1 MNIENEKPKLPPLSE
16 FLNIYPPL
24 SRITNNISDSKK
36 FFVYFGPVKLKS
48 QKIIEKFKNRNSG
61 IAPNPYPILLEK
73 ILKQQKIK
81 TKRTDDVKDAIKLFL
96 SHSNIIEKLHT
107 YFSSQNNNS
116 GNNLVNLEE
125 HIKTVITKLAEN
137 VILEKYDENKSVIKY
152 GDIGHDCYF
161 LLSGKISILKPVEYK
176 GINISYHDYLK
187 YLSNLF
193 AKDEMYI
200 ALKVIELNNNTFFKF
215 HNLEE
220 IKQDINNLKLFIK
233 SYCILLLYSKLKL
246 NQIECTDIQKIKDIL
261 KEFNLSLKDFDLKE
275 SEIEE
280 NINKINQTN
289 EEIKNNKI
297 PPDKLIK
304 KYILECFTPSEDDRY
319 NMKPYESLLF
329 KNDIYNSNNSI
340 NTNNSATLYKYD
352 LFLYLGPGSFFG
364 EMSLEL
370 NSSNKKR
377 NATIRTEEECFMF
390 SLTQKLY
397 NSILVASINLIKEY
411 DILFLKKNYFFNQIS
426 PKNFD
431 KLYFPMFKL
440 LSKEKNEIIYK
451 QNNILNSVYFL
462 KEGKVKFEIS
472 LSVIDIY
479 NLIKY
484 YIQYLSENRRLFNLT
499 DEQIY
504 DLNENYLDHKGDLY
518 FGNKPAVFKDKICE
532 VKKYEIFDVTNYE
545 AIGLLEFMSLK
556 DKYNTSCIVVSKTA
570 KIFEINKE
578 NLDIILKREIDIK
591 KDYYKFAKNRFLIII
606 KRLHSIKYNCLSNI
620 FYKIKQN
627 FFSELGN
634 ISYHDEKPGI
644 EIENKDLDDEENYKE
659 ESFQNKDSEN
669 KFILNTDN
677 NNNFY
682 NSKIYENSK
691 TSPKSNNIKIKKI
704 KLPLT
709 KRFNYQLS
717 DYNGIE
723 TQKNNYSGIS
733 FKSTKFN
740 ENYFIKNRINYVN
753 NINNISKGNDSNT
766 NKSKF
771 HNESYIN
778 IINTLLSPSSKN
790 NSFDKFPN
798 IPKSPLKLKKLNN
811 RSSNII
817 NIGKNNFFTLEQLK
831 IKFKEKILDKKML
844 DLSIVKNED
853 KKIKKSSSLNYKKV
867 KFNFD
872 IFHKNSFS
880 PFYFHNKKLKKIM
893 LLHNES
899 SNNFSD
905 INTSP
910 NLAINSCRN
919 IFIKK

>member
-1 MNIENEKPKLPPLSE
+1 MNIENEKPRLPPLSE
-16 FLNIYPPL
+16 FLSIYPPI
-24 SRITNNISDSKK
+24 SNNANNISDPRK
-36 FFVYFGPVKLKS
+36 FFVYFGPIKLKS
-48 QKIIEKFKNRNSG
+48 QKFIEKVKNRNSG
-61 IAPNPYPILLEK
+61 IAPKPYPVLLEK

-81 TKRTDDVKDAIKLFL
+81 TKRTDDVKEAIKLFL
-96 SHSNIIEKLHT
+96 SHSNLIEKLNT
-107 YFSSQNNNS
+107 YFSNQNNTEN
-116 GNNLVNLEE
+116 NLEE
-125 HIKTVITKLAEN
+125 HINTVIIKLAEN
-137 VILEKYDENKSVIKY
+137 VILEKYDENKAVIKY
-152 GDIGHDCYF
+152 GDIGKDCYF

-193 AKDEMYI
+193 ANDEMYL

-220 IKQDINNLKLFIK
+220 IRQDINNLKLFIK

-246 NQIECTDIQKIKDIL
+246 NIIECENIHKIKETL
-261 KEFNLSLKDFDLKE
+261 KEFNLSLRDFDLKE
-275 SEIEE
+275 NEIEE
-280 NINKINQTN
+280 KINEIKQTN
-289 EEIKNNKI
+289 IENKKDQI
-297 PPDKLIK
+297 SPEKLIK

-319 NMKPYESLLF
+319 NMKPYESFLF
-329 KNDIYNSNNSI
+329 KNDLYNNNNMTN
-340 NTNNSATLYKYD
+340 NTNLATLYKYD
-352 LFLYLGPGSFFG
+352 IFLYLGPGSFFG

-370 NSSNKKR
+370 NSLTKKR

-440 LSKEKNEIIYK
+440 LSKEKNDIIYK

-462 KEGKVKFEIS
+462 KEGKIKFEIS
-472 LSVIDIY
+472 LSIIDIY

-484 YIQYLSENRRLFNLT
+484 YIQYLSENRRLFNIT

-504 DLNENYLDHKGDLY
+504 SLNQNYLDHKGDLY
-518 FGNKPAVFKDKICE
+518 FGNKPAIFKDKINE

-556 DKYNTSCIVVSKTA
+556 DRYSTSCFVVSKTA
-570 KIFEINKE
+570 KLFEINKE
-578 NLDIILKREIDIK
+578 NLDILLKRESDIK
-591 KDYYKFAKNRFLIII
+591 SDYYKFAKNRFLIII
-606 KRLHSIKYNCLSNI
+606 KRLHSIKYNYLSNI

-627 FFSELGN
+627 FFGELEDK
-634 ISYHDEKPGI
+634 SYNSEKPDK
-644 EIENKDLDDEENYKE
+644 EIEKKDLDDEDNYKKE
-659 ESFQNKDSEN
+659 YFQNKVSEN
-669 KFILNTDN
+669 FIMNTDN
-677 NNNFY
+677 N
-682 NSKIYENSK
+682 NSKIYENIQ
-691 TSPKSNNIKIKKI
+691 TSPENNKIQIKKI

-709 KRFNYQLS
+709 TRFNYQNS
-717 DYNGIE
+717 DYNGSE
-723 TQKNNYSGIS
+723 TQKNNYSGIL

-753 NINNISKGNDSNT
+753 NINNISKNNHSNL

-771 HNESYIN
+771 NNKTYID
-778 IINTLLSPSSKN
+778 IINTLLSPASKN
-790 NSFDKFPN
+790 NSFEKLPN
-798 IPKSPLKLKKLNN
+798 IPKSPLKLKNLNN

-831 IKFKEKILDKKML
+831 TKFQEKNLDKKML
-844 DLSIVKNED
+844 DLSIVKNEN
-853 KKIKKSSSLNYKKV
+853 KIIKKSSSLNYKKI

-880 PFYFHNKKLKKIM
+880 PFYFHNKKLKKLM

-899 SNNFSD
+899 SNNLSD